1 MNSRFEILA
10 AVLHDR
16 EKKKRKKEFKRREI
30 VLKDSRT
37 VTIGIRR
44 NGEKIIWIKGK

>member
-10 AVLHDR
+10 AILHAR
-16 EKKKRKKEFKRREI
+16 EKKKKKEFKRKEI
-30 VLKDSRT
+30 VLKDSRR
-37 VTIGIRR
+37 VTIGFRR